1 MNYEPFKI
9 INFRYIFTPIATAY
23 YIINGIKRKQYFI
36 FGIRVIDLS
45 V

>member
-1 MNYEPFKI
+1 MNLQTFKI
-9 INFRYIFTPIATAY
+9 INFRYILTPIATARY
-23 YIINGIKRKQYFI
+23 VINGISRKRIFI